1 MQLGEIR
8 QTESTD
14 NDAKIFGLCPRMH
27 TLSFKVRF
35 LTCQATTQ
43 TDWWPS
49 VLFRWH
55 ISQMTLSMLT
65 ENLHWRKSVR
75 LSCLAAHS
83 SKSAISDPIAQ
94 LFFIFNLYSSSTI
107 KGPHADNG
115 CANPN
120 FTVPGATFITHS
132 LFQHTA
138 RSQCSGS
145 NITTVAIWGVTNTL

>member
-1 MQLGEIR
+1 
-8 QTESTD
+8 
-14 NDAKIFGLCPRMH
+14 MH

-49 VLFRWH
+49 VLFLWH

-94 LFFIFNLYSSSTI
+94 LFFIFNLFLLPQSKDHMLIMSVQTQTSQCLVPLLSHIVCSSTQQ
-107 KGPHADNG
+107 GHS
-115 CANPN
+115 
-120 FTVPGATFITHS
+120 VVEATS
-132 LFQHTA
+132 PP
-138 RSQCSGS
+138 SQYEELQIHCRDYLV
-145 NITTVAIWGVTNTL
+145 NI